1 MTDKDYDRLIEVLNV
16 GGGFVPHNP
25 NAIELLEQSTK
36 GEIITLLEVT
46 DRDLNFHRAYMS
58 LLGFIYDYLPPNFK
72 RAVKKNNF
80 YRWLKHLKG
89 QYQVL
94 FEFQDGTKLVEYD
107 SIAFGR
113 MSQKSFESYIR
124 EQLPWIYSEVIGKF
138 FTGDIYDGIIETIEN
153 EYKKFLSK
161 L

>member
-1 MTDKDYDRLIEVLNV
+1 MTDKDYDRLMEWENV
-16 GGGFVPHNP
+16 GGGLTPFND
-25 NAIELLEQSTK
+25 NAIELLEQSSR
-36 GEIITLLEVT
+36 GEILTFLEVT

-72 RAVKKNNF
+72 KAVKKNNF

-124 EQLPWIYSEVIGKF
+124 SQLPWIYSEVIGKF
-138 FTGDIYDGIIETIEN
+138 FTGKIYDGIIETIEN

>member
-1 MTDKDYDRLIEVLNV
+1 MTDKDYDRLMEWVNV
-16 GGGFVPHNP
+16 GGGLTPQND
-25 NAIELLEQSTK
+25 NAIELLEQSTR
-36 GEIITLLEVT
+36 GEILTFLEVT

-72 RAVKKNNF
+72 KAVKKNNF

-138 FTGDIYDGIIETIEN
+138 FTGKIYDGIIETIEN
-153 EYKKFLSK
+153 EYQKFLAK